1 MTVPPEKQEQWAA
14 LDLAFGG
21 HTSFNRGACALE
33 AAAWLA
39 GEHHT
44 DSPKC
49 VDPFLA
55 TIVRCWNDAV
65 SGSFRNAIIK
75 PLVPELIGTAS
86 DDPEAR
92 QRRIASAFSFVA
104 GVMLPTWVT
113 TVTGSPRVLNA
124 VEGLRGE
131 SSPYAIREGLSDL
144 VVILRQEHGDR
155 LCSDG
160 QYGKTAI
167 AFNKAYG
174 QSGIYAVTAAINASH
189 TDALLELREVLSS
202 APAGSPRPWHDD
214 DVRRICDSM
223 RLAADR
229 IVPLTCDFL
238 RRACRDQAV

>member
-1 MTVPPEKQEQWAA
+1 VTVPPEKQEKWAT
-14 LDLAFGG
+14 LKLGIG
-21 HTSFNRGACALE
+21 SHTSFNRGACALE

-39 GEHHT
+39 GEPHT

-49 VDPFLA
+49 VDPFLT
-55 TIVRCWNDAV
+55 TIVRCWNDTV
-65 SGSFRNAIIK
+65 SGSFRDAIIK

-92 QRRIASAFSFVA
+92 QRRIRSAFSLVT

-113 TVTGSPRVLNA
+113 TVNKSPRVLNA
-124 VEGLRGE
+124 VEDMRRE
-131 SSPYAIREGLSDL
+131 SSPDGIREGLADL
-144 VVILRQEHGDR
+144 MRVLRQEHGDR

-160 QYGKTAI
+160 QYGKTVF

-189 TDALLELREVLSS
+189 TYALLDLREVLSS
-202 APAGSPRPWHDD
+202 APAGSPRPWLSD